1 MSEYEADHVYLRG
14 YTRFKFLGHDIPV
27 TLPAD
32 GVLVIDEE
40 SAQGAMVRIK
50 DGEVLKGI
58 RVVPNGGGDMV
69 DEWDD
74 DDAAMLILMA
84 EDGGTVTVIDED
96 VGVTEPMERIS
107 VSDGAD
113 TAINNMHVQVFNQY
127 TPSASGRRW
136 RVNDWMNV

>member
-14 YTRFKFLGHDIPV
+14 YTRFKCLGYDTPIA
-27 TLPAD
+27 LPAD
-32 GVLVIDEE
+32 GVLVIDEDT
-40 SAQGAMVRIK
+40 SQGAMVRIK

-69 DEWDD
+69 DEWDA

-84 EDGGTVTVIDED
+84 EDGGTVTVINED
-96 VGVTEPMERIS
+96 AGVTESTERIS

-113 TAINNMHVQVFNQY
+113 TALNNMHVQVFNQY
-127 TPSASGRRW
+127 IPSVSERRW